1 MSSNTFS
8 AHQGADTTDAQTQT
22 DTVADRIP
30 AGADRLGIDSEG
42 RIHYWN
48 RAGDEMVIVEPTA
61 DLEARIETVD
71 VSPGAD
77 FKNYVSHAEEICGW
91 DSLQNATDVV
101 AVLEGAI

>member
-1 MSSNTFS
+1 MSSNTLS

-30 AGADRLGIDSEG
+30 AGADRLGIDAEG

-61 DLEARIETVD
+61 DLEARIERVD
-71 VSPGAD
+71 VSPGED
-77 FKNYVSHAEEICGW
+77 FVDYIENAKKVAGFESHTYDEGW
-91 DSLQNATDVV
+91 
-101 AVLEGAI
+101 LEGAI